1 MDHEIEIP
9 KWLKKFASLNDSPL
23 YIVGGYIR
31 NALSG
36 LPPSDID
43 VAGKP
48 LPETLR
54 LPRGFYFAT
63 TYKRMGTALIRHRFN
78 DKAEVEYTPF
88 RTEEYAPG
96 GGHVP
101 VKVEFDADISE
112 DAKRRDF
119 TVNSLYMDIGTGK
132 IYDFFDGLRDIER
145 RVMRAYDP
153 VAVFSSDGL
162 RLMRLP
168 YLPRAGGGHRYGQFA
183 RAGLRVPAEGARA
196 HAGSADGG
204 TVRRQVLTDSVKW
217 YASGI

>member
-96 GGHVP
+96 GDTSP
-101 VKVEFDADISE
+101 S
-112 DAKRRDF
+112 RW
-119 TVNSLYMDIGTGK
+119 NST
-132 IYDFFDGLRDIER
+132 R
-145 RVMRAYDP
+145 
-153 VAVFSSDGL
+153 
-162 RLMRLP
+162 
-168 YLPRAGGGHRYGQFA
+168 
-183 RAGLRVPAEGARA
+183 
-196 HAGSADGG
+196 
-204 TVRRQVLTDSVKW
+204 T
-217 YASGI
+217 